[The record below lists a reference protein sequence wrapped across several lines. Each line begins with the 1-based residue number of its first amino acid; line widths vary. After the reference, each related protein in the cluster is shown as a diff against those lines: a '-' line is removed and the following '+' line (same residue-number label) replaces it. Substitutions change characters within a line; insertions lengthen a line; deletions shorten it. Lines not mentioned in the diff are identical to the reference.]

1 MKLLNLLII
10 FNLILFSHAQC
21 KNSKWDD
28 HSQKQITTHLTTEL
42 DENTV
47 AIRVK
52 GLVCASCGIGIRK
65 KIPKLDAVNRDRY
78 KKGVEMD
85 PYRMLVKIAV
95 KEGLSLSPEAV
106 KKAVED
112 AGYEAVYYYQKSGGK
127 VSVKT
132 L

>member
-1 MKLLNLLII
+1 MKFLNLLILLT
-10 FNLILFSHAQC
+10 LIQFSYAQC

-28 HSQKQITTHLTTEL
+28 HSQKEITTHLSSEL

-65 KIPKLDAVNRDRY
+65 KVPKLDAVDRDRLQ
-78 KKGVEMD
+78 KGIEMD

-95 KEGLSLSPEAV
+95 KDGQSLSPEAV
-106 KKAVED
+106 KQAVED
-112 AGYEAVYYYQKSGGK
+112 AGYDAVYFYQKSGGK